1 MNFLEHLRVSTRL
14 TVLVVAV
21 LIGFVLMTATVA
33 FKTRDDALTAH
44 RERLHHLVDISVGVI
59 NYYQVLEAAGKL
71 PRADA
76 QAQARETLRK
86 LRYGHN
92 DYYYI
97 IDFDG
102 RMVLQ
107 DPVPANEGKVM
118 LGTADASGFRLY
130 DAILAAGKRGEG
142 YVDYVFQRPGGTEPS
157 PKLAYI
163 KGIPAWG
170 WAVGTGVYV
179 DDVSAAV
186 RHSVLIISIVSLATL
201 AVVVLIGVLI
211 SGSIVRQLGGEPAA
225 VMQYMRRAAAGDLR
239 VQFDAPTGRDSILGA
254 LRDMLGSLSGLV
266 GEVKR
271 SAQTLTGNAGE
282 LADSARQISSAA
294 SHQSDATSSMAAAVE
309 EMTVAINHIADNA
322 RQTEEQSDAAAQM
335 AGEGEARAN
344 DAVAQIDAI
353 SATVGEASVSV
364 GALGQRVDEIGGI
377 AAVIKEIA
385 NQTNLLA
392 LNAAIEA
399 ARAGEQ
405 GRGFAVVAD
414 EVRGLAERTATATVR
429 IEQMIQTVQHDT
441 RQVVAVMEAAVPQ
454 AQTGVKQA
462 REAAAS
468 LGSMREGAQTSRMLV
483 REVAESTR
491 EQGLASTSIAQQVE
505 KVANMVEE
513 MSASAS
519 NTSGTADHV
528 EQVARDLQGMVEKFQ
543 L

>member
-14 TVLVVAV
+14 TVLVLAV
-21 LIGFVLMTATVA
+21 LIGFVLVTATVA
-33 FKTRDDALTAH
+33 FKTRDDALAAH

-59 NYYQVLEAAGKL
+59 NYYQAQETAGKL
-71 PRADA
+71 PRAEA

-86 LRYGHN
+86 LRYGQN

-118 LGTADASGFRLY
+118 LGTTDSSGFKLY
-130 DAILAAGKRGEG
+130 DAIMETGKRGEG
-142 YVDYVFQRPGGTEPS
+142 YVDYVFQRPGGSAPS

-163 KGIPAWG
+163 KGIPAWS
-170 WAVGTGVYV
+170 WAIGTGVYV

-186 RHSVLIISIVSLATL
+186 RRSVLTVSAVALATL
-201 AVVVLIGVLI
+201 AVVVLIGTLI
-211 SGSIVRQLGGEPAA
+211 ARSIVRQLGGEPSA
-225 VMQYMRRAAAGDLR
+225 VMRYMSQAAAGDLR
-239 VQFDAPTGRDSILGA
+239 VQFDAPKGRDSILGA

-282 LADSARQISSAA
+282 LADSARQISGAA

-322 RQTEEQSDAAAQM
+322 RQTEEQSEAAAHM

-344 DAVAQIDAI
+344 SAVAQIDAI

-429 IEQMIQTVQHDT
+429 IEQMIQTVQSDT
-441 RQVVAVMEAAVPQ
+441 RQVVAVMQAAVPQ
-454 AQTGVKQA
+454 AQTGVEQA

-468 LGSMREGAQTSRMLV
+468 LGNMRAGAQTSRTLV
-483 REVAESTR
+483 REVAEATR

-519 NTSGTADHV
+519 NTSNTADHV
-528 EQVARDLQGMVEKFQ
+528 ERVARDLQGMVEKFQ